1 MYEAL
6 GLERFVDLVS
16 SNRRFCMVLTMGLA
30 LRIGTRML
38 ALLER
43 YGAVC
48 WDAVFGK
55 RAISLNFLTLL
66 FS

>member
-1 MYEAL
+1 
-6 GLERFVDLVS
+6 
-16 SNRRFCMVLTMGLA
+16 MVLTMGLA

-43 YGAVC
+43 SGAVC
-48 WDAVFGK
+48 WDAVFGR

-66 FS
+66 FP